1 MQNCIHN
8 NNLVNHSI
16 LENEENMNTFVQWAE
31 KTKKELPLY
40 KQDEATRRAG
50 IAYWAYPDAY
60 ARSQYPDAW
69 FTPYAAD
76 ALFKLGY
83 AKGGPKAGKEIDG

>member
-1 MQNCIHN
+1 MK
-8 NNLVNHSI
+8 
-16 LENEENMNTFVQWAE
+16 TFVQWAE

-40 KQDEATRRAG
+40 TQEEAGSQRRAG

-60 ARSQYPDAW
+60 VRNQYPDSY

-83 AKGGPKAGKEIDG
+83 GKGGPKAGKEIDG

>member
-1 MQNCIHN
+1 
-8 NNLVNHSI
+8 
-16 LENEENMNTFVQWAE
+16 MNTFVAWAE
-31 KTKKELPLY
+31 KTKKELPCY

-60 ARSQYPDAW
+60 VRNQYPDLF

-76 ALFKLGY
+76 AAFKLGY
-83 AKGGPKAGKEIDG
+83 AKGGPKAGGAK

>member
-1 MQNCIHN
+1 
-8 NNLVNHSI
+8 
-16 LENEENMNTFVQWAE
+16 MNTFVKWAE
-31 KTKKELPLY
+31 KTKKELPVY
-40 KQDEATRRAG
+40 RQEEATRRAG

-60 ARSQYPDAW
+60 VRSQYPDAW